1 MPRGVSFNCGVIEGN
16 PGTQAMKRSPT
27 QGPQAG
33 QYYLFSPDLESSRPF
48 RGAEV
53 ENLSVLLDPPRI
65 ILRPD
70 NGGFPALC
78 EKPRIVLD
86 ASKGPEPRDLEG
98 GFGGYW
104 LVSERLWQVMKSV
117 DPHAFDFV
125 ECDVRLADGTA
136 MPRRFLCDVVREL
149 DAIDEER
156 SRLDIEVD
164 EDFVNGK
171 FYSIA
176 GGASLAIRS
185 EVVRDGHVFLTPF
198 STFVIA
204 SREFVD
210 AVHAAGL
217 PTNPRDSGISFVDAA
232 EI

>member
-1 MPRGVSFNCGVIEGN
+1 
-16 PGTQAMKRSPT
+16 MKRSPI
-27 QGPQAG
+27 QGPQVG
-33 QYYLFSPDLESSRPF
+33 QFYLFAPDLESNRAF
-48 RGAEV
+48 RGAEF
-53 ENLSVLLDPPRI
+53 ENLSALLDPPRI

-70 NGGFPALC
+70 NGGFPALR
-78 EKPRIVLD
+78 EKPRIVFD

-98 GFGGYW
+98 GFSGYW
-104 LVSERLWQVMKSV
+104 LVSERLWRVMNAA
-117 DPHAFDFV
+117 DPQAFDFV
-125 ECDVRLADGTA
+125 ECDVHLADGTP

-156 SRLDIEVD
+156 SRLDIEID
-164 EDFVNGK
+164 EDLVNGK

-185 EVVRDGHVFLTPF
+185 ELVRDAHVFLTPF

-204 SREFVD
+204 SRGFVD

-217 PTNPRDSGISFVDAA
+217 ARNPRDSGISFVDAA
-232 EI
+232 AI

>member
-1 MPRGVSFNCGVIEGN
+1 
-16 PGTQAMKRSPT
+16 MKRSPI

-33 QYYLFSPDLESSRPF
+33 QFYLFSPDLESNRAF
-48 RGAEV
+48 RGAEF
-53 ENLSVLLDPPRI
+53 ENLSALLDPPRI

-70 NGGFPALC
+70 DGGFPALR
-78 EKPRIVLD
+78 EKPRIILD

-98 GFGGYW
+98 GFSGYW
-104 LVSERLWQVMKSV
+104 LVSERLWRVMNSL
-117 DPHAFDFV
+117 DPQAFDFV
-125 ECDVRLADGTA
+125 ECDVRLADGTP

-149 DAIDEER
+149 DAMDEER
-156 SRLDIEVD
+156 SRLDIEID
-164 EDFVNGK
+164 QDFVNGK

-185 EVVRDGHVFLTPF
+185 ELVRDAHVFLTPF

-204 SREFVD
+204 SRGFVD

-217 PTNPRDSGISFVDAA
+217 ATNPRDSGISFVDAA
-232 EI
+232 AI

>member
-1 MPRGVSFNCGVIEGN
+1 M
-16 PGTQAMKRSPT
+16 
-27 QGPQAG
+27 
-33 QYYLFSPDLESSRPF
+33 FSPDLESNRPF
-48 RGAEV
+48 RGAEF
-53 ENLSVLLDPPRI
+53 ENLSAMLDPPRI

-70 NGGFPALC
+70 KGGFPALR
-78 EKPRIVLD
+78 EKPRIVFD

-98 GFGGYW
+98 VFSGYW
-104 LVSERLWQVMKSV
+104 LVSERLWRVMKSV
-117 DPHAFDFV
+117 DRQAFHFV
-125 ECDVRLADGTA
+125 ECDIRLADGTP

-156 SRLDIEVD
+156 SRLDIEID
-164 EDFVNGK
+164 DDFVNGK

-185 EVVRDGHVFLTPF
+185 EVVRDAHVFLTPF

-217 PTNPRDSGISFVDAA
+217 PTNPRESGISFVDAA

>member
-1 MPRGVSFNCGVIEGN
+1 
-16 PGTQAMKRSPT
+16 MKRSPT
-27 QGPQAG
+27 QRPQAG
-33 QYYLFSPDLESSRPF
+33 QFYLFSPDLESNRPF
-48 RGAEV
+48 RGAEF
-53 ENLSVLLDPPRI
+53 ENLSAMLDPPRI

-70 NGGFPALC
+70 KGGFPALR
-78 EKPRIVLD
+78 EKPRIVFD

-98 GFGGYW
+98 GFSGYW

-117 DPHAFDFV
+117 DPQAFDFV
-125 ECDVRLADGTA
+125 ECDIRLADGTP

-156 SRLDIEVD
+156 SRLDIEIN

-176 GGASLAIRS
+176 GGASLAMRS
-185 EVVRDGHVFLTPF
+185 EVVRDAHVFLTPF

-210 AVHAAGL
+210 AVHAAGA
-217 PTNPRDSGISFVDAA
+217 PTSPRGSGISFVDAA
-232 EI
+232 AV

>member
-1 MPRGVSFNCGVIEGN
+1 
-16 PGTQAMKRSPT
+16 MKQSPI

-33 QYYLFSPDLESSRPF
+33 QFYLFSPDLESSRPF
-48 RGAEV
+48 RGAEI

-70 NGGFPALC
+70 TGGLPALR
-78 EKPRIVLD
+78 EKPRIVFE

-98 GFGGYW
+98 GFSGYW
-104 LVSERLWQVMKSV
+104 LVSERLWQVMNSV

-125 ECDVRLADGTA
+125 ECDVRLADGTP

-149 DAIDEER
+149 DAIDEEH
-156 SRLDIEVD
+156 SRLDIEID

-171 FYSIA
+171 FYSLA

-217 PTNPRDSGISFVDAA
+217 PTNPWDSGISFVDAA

>member
-1 MPRGVSFNCGVIEGN
+1 
-16 PGTQAMKRSPT
+16 MKQSPN
-27 QGPQAG
+27 QDPQAG
-33 QYYLFSPDLESSRPF
+33 QFYLFSPDLESSRPF

-53 ENLSVLLDPPRI
+53 EDLSVLLDPPRI

-70 NGGFPALC
+70 TGGPALR
-78 EKPRIVLD
+78 EKPRIVFD
-86 ASKGPEPRDLEG
+86 AFKGPEPRDLEG
-98 GFGGYW
+98 GFSGYW
-104 LVSERLWQVMKSV
+104 LVSERLWRVMKAV
-117 DPHAFDFV
+117 DPQAFDFV
-125 ECDVRLADGTA
+125 ECDVHLAGGTS

-149 DAIDEER
+149 DAIDEGL
-156 SRLDIEVD
+156 SRLDIETD
-164 EDFVNGK
+164 EGFVNGK
-171 FYSIA
+171 FYSLA

-185 EVVRDGHVFLTPF
+185 EVVRDAHVFLTPF

-210 AVHAAGL
+210 AVRAAGL

>member
-1 MPRGVSFNCGVIEGN
+1 
-16 PGTQAMKRSPT
+16 MKRSPI

-33 QYYLFSPDLESSRPF
+33 QFYLFSPDLESNRAF
-48 RGAEV
+48 RGAEF
-53 ENLSVLLDPPRI
+53 ENLSALLDPPRI

-70 NGGFPALC
+70 DGGFPALR
-78 EKPRIVLD
+78 EKPRIILD

-98 GFGGYW
+98 GFSGYW
-104 LVSERLWQVMKSV
+104 LVSERLWRVMNSL
-117 DPHAFDFV
+117 DPQAFDFV
-125 ECDVRLADGTA
+125 ECDVRLADGTP

-149 DAIDEER
+149 DAMDEER
-156 SRLDIEVD
+156 SRLDIEID

-185 EVVRDGHVFLTPF
+185 ELVRDAHVFLTPF
-198 STFVIA
+198 STIVIA
-204 SREFVD
+204 SRGFVD

-217 PTNPRDSGISFVDAA
+217 ATNPRDSGISFVDAA
-232 EI
+232 AI

>member
-1 MPRGVSFNCGVIEGN
+1 
-16 PGTQAMKRSPT
+16 MKRSPI

-33 QYYLFSPDLESSRPF
+33 QFYLFSPDLESNRAF
-48 RGAEV
+48 RGAEF
-53 ENLSVLLDPPRI
+53 ENLSALLDPPRI

-70 NGGFPALC
+70 DGGFPALR
-78 EKPRIVLD
+78 EKPRIILD

-98 GFGGYW
+98 GFSGYW
-104 LVSERLWQVMKSV
+104 LVSERLWRVMNSL
-117 DPHAFDFV
+117 DPQAFDFV
-125 ECDVRLADGTA
+125 ECDVRLADGTP

-149 DAIDEER
+149 DAMDEER
-156 SRLDIEVD
+156 SRLDIEID

-185 EVVRDGHVFLTPF
+185 ELVRDAHVFLTPF

-204 SREFVD
+204 SRGFVD

-217 PTNPRDSGISFVDAA
+217 ATNPRDSGISFVDAA
-232 EI
+232 AI

>member
-1 MPRGVSFNCGVIEGN
+1 
-16 PGTQAMKRSPT
+16 MKRSPI

-33 QYYLFSPDLESSRPF
+33 QFYLFSPDLESNRAF
-48 RGAEV
+48 RGAEF
-53 ENLSVLLDPPRI
+53 ENLSALLDPPRI

-70 NGGFPALC
+70 DVGFPALR
-78 EKPRIVLD
+78 EKPRIILD

-98 GFGGYW
+98 GFSGYW
-104 LVSERLWQVMKSV
+104 LVSERLWRVMNSL
-117 DPHAFDFV
+117 DPQAFDFV
-125 ECDVRLADGTA
+125 ECDVRLADGTP

-149 DAIDEER
+149 DAMDEER
-156 SRLDIEVD
+156 SRLDIEID

-185 EVVRDGHVFLTPF
+185 ELVRDAHVFLTPF

-204 SREFVD
+204 SRGFVD

-217 PTNPRDSGISFVDAA
+217 ATNPRDSGISFVDAA
-232 EI
+232 AI

>member
-1 MPRGVSFNCGVIEGN
+1 
-16 PGTQAMKRSPT
+16 MKRSPI

-33 QYYLFSPDLESSRPF
+33 QFYLFSSDLESNRAF
-48 RGAEV
+48 RGAEF
-53 ENLSVLLDPPRI
+53 ENLSALLDPPRI
-65 ILRPD
+65 TLRPD
-70 NGGFPALC
+70 DGGFPALR
-78 EKPRIVLD
+78 EKPRIILD

-98 GFGGYW
+98 GFSGYW
-104 LVSERLWQVMKSV
+104 LVSERLWRVMNSL
-117 DPHAFDFV
+117 DPQAFDFV
-125 ECDVRLADGTA
+125 ECDVRLADGTP

-149 DAIDEER
+149 DAMDEER
-156 SRLDIEVD
+156 SRLDIEID

-185 EVVRDGHVFLTPF
+185 ELVRDAHVFLTPF

-204 SREFVD
+204 SRGFVD

-217 PTNPRDSGISFVDAA
+217 ATNPRDSGISFVDAA
-232 EI
+232 AI

>member
-1 MPRGVSFNCGVIEGN
+1 
-16 PGTQAMKRSPT
+16 
-27 QGPQAG
+27 
-33 QYYLFSPDLESSRPF
+33 LESNRPF
-48 RGAEV
+48 RGAEF
-53 ENLSVLLDPPRI
+53 ENLSAMLDPPRI

-70 NGGFPALC
+70 KGGFPALR
-78 EKPRIVLD
+78 EKPRIVFD

-98 GFGGYW
+98 GFSGYW

-117 DPHAFDFV
+117 DPQAFDFV
-125 ECDVRLADGTA
+125 ECDIRLADGTP

-156 SRLDIEVD
+156 SRLDIEIN

-176 GGASLAIRS
+176 GGASLAMRS
-185 EVVRDGHVFLTPF
+185 EVVRDAHVFLTPF

-210 AVHAAGL
+210 AVHAAGA
-217 PTNPRDSGISFVDAA
+217 PTSPRGSGISFVDAA
-232 EI
+232 AV

>member
-1 MPRGVSFNCGVIEGN
+1 
-16 PGTQAMKRSPT
+16 MKRSPI
-27 QGPQAG
+27 QGPQVG
-33 QYYLFSPDLESSRPF
+33 QFYLFAPDLESNRAF
-48 RGAEV
+48 RGAEF
-53 ENLSVLLDPPRI
+53 ENLSALLDPPRI
-65 ILRPD
+65 ILRPGD
-70 NGGFPALC
+70 GGFPALR
-78 EKPRIVLD
+78 EKPRIILD

-98 GFGGYW
+98 GFSGYW
-104 LVSERLWQVMKSV
+104 LVSERLWRVMNSM
-117 DPHAFDFV
+117 DPQAFDFV
-125 ECDVRLADGTA
+125 ECDVRLADGTP

-156 SRLDIEVD
+156 SRLDIEID

-185 EVVRDGHVFLTPF
+185 ELVRDAHVFLTPF

-204 SREFVD
+204 SRGFVD

-217 PTNPRDSGISFVDAA
+217 ATNPRDSGISFVDAA
-232 EI
+232 AI